1 MIQEDYML
9 GGDSQK
15 LLCLSSDCLIRLELS
30 HPHKPFEK
38 GEWARVVEVELK
50 NIQDLLFENDDTF
63 LID

>member
-1 MIQEDYML
+1 ML

-30 HPHKPFEK
+30 HPSKPFEE

-50 NIQDLLFENDDTF
+50 NIQYLLFENDDAL